1 MGISNPSKAIE
12 GTACTKFTNPIIGF
26 LKNLTLETRIP
37 KGTPINIAIPI
48 AVIVKY
54 ICRTNKSNI

>member
-54 ICRTNKSNI
+54 IC